1 MRITLNGT
9 IFGAQNSGAK
19 QRFVSLYREIVRQS
33 PSLAY
38 DLVVDETGAIAKYFA
53 EFKNTRII
61 QSPLSAAK
69 PLHRFIRG
77 QSFWKKY
84 LDSARPQ
91 ILDHSHLPIVQNP
104 YGKTIL
110 TIHDIRYLK
119 YPEHHSLFRRII
131 APYILKKSVGLADII
146 VTVSE
151 SMKEELSEFISP
163 EKVVVIPNGLTQYSM
178 PQLQTSHLEN
188 LTTLGVR
195 HPFLLTVGHFE
206 KRKNLVKLL
215 ESFIEISR
223 AHPDLQLVMAGNP
236 ADDLRQIEAFVAS
249 HDMTKS
255 VLILK
260 NISYELICALYS
272 QAQLFIFPSVYEGF
286 GIPILEALHY
296 NCRMAL
302 SDIPVFRELTRNK
315 GIYFNPNN
323 SESIRQTIERMLWSE
338 PKCDS
343 DFIQSY
349 SEILNAYNYANHAAK
364 YLKIIRADSKQAS

>member
-19 QRFVSLYREIVRQS
+19 QRFVSLYQEIVRQS
-33 PSLAY
+33 PDLNY
-38 DLVVDETGAIAKYFA
+38 DLVVDETGAIANCFA

-61 QSPLSAAK
+61 QSPLNAAK
-69 PLHRFIRG
+69 PLHRFVRG

-84 LDSARPQ
+84 LDSEKPQ
-91 ILDHSHLPIVQNP
+91 ILDHSHLPIIQNP

-110 TIHDIRYLK
+110 TVHDIRYLK
-119 YPEHHSLFRRII
+119 YPEHHSLFRRMV
-131 APYILKKSVGLADII
+131 APYILKKSMRLADLV

-151 SMKEELSEFISP
+151 SMKEELSEFIHPS
-163 EKVVVIPNGLTQYSM
+163 KVVVIPNGLNRPSM
-178 PQLQTSHLEN
+178 PQLQTSHLEA
-188 LTTLGVR
+188 LKTLGVR
-195 HPFLLTVGHFE
+195 NPFLLTVGHFE

-215 ESFIEISR
+215 EAFLKLSP

-236 ADDLRQIEAFVAS
+236 ADDLRRIEAFVAS
-249 HDMTKS
+249 HDLNKS

-260 NISYELICALYS
+260 NISFEFICALYS

-296 NCRMAL
+296 HCRMAL
-302 SDIPVFRELTRNK
+302 SDIAVFRELTRSK

-338 PKCDS
+338 PNCDS
-343 DFIQSY
+343 DFIQGY
-349 SEILNAYNYANHAAK
+349 SEILNAYNYTNHAAK
-364 YLKIIRADSKQAS
+364 YLKIMRTDSKQAS